1 MADLRPIGSEK
12 LQGSDKLSRIMEIA
26 NYGRTSKQEIN
37 ESTGSVDYTIQLA
50 DGNFY
55 GIVKEKNGYIVKKGI
70 NESEFDYIEPM
81 KNRKYHSSYSQ
92 AMKKVNLMASELNR
106 LHENDEGVNLI
117 GEQKKFVL
125 KTPKPEA
132 PAEPEMEMG
141 GDDTIDLDA
150 AMGGDDTMDLDTP
163 MGGDEKMD
171 LDMDL
176 GGDEEMDLDVDMSDD
191 EGADEDE
198 DISIK
203 TIQKLTGKLGQKLRS
218 LDAKQGMS
226 SEDIKYVINSVLS
239 AVDLTKL
246 SEEDYDD
253 VMENFEDME
262 DTDMEGGDEEMDLDM
277 DLDMDLG
284 GEEGEEELDMDL
296 EMEPETTEMTEL
308 YNNNETMSGVER
320 TMDEIFSESK
330 VDKVLSKYFVITENE
345 KKQVEEKQ
353 TRKYLVEKAK
363 RTLIRKEIRR
373 LCETV
378 EQELT
383 ANTLIKESK
392 NIKFLGKTNKNNL
405 VFENKGKQI
414 KISAK
419 GEIL

>member
-1 MADLRPIGSEK
+1 MADLKPIGSEK
-12 LQGSDKLSRIMEIA
+12 LQGSEKLSRIMEIA
-26 NYGRTSKQEIN
+26 NYGRTSKEEIN
-37 ESTGSVDYTIQLA
+37 ESTGSVDYSIQLA

-81 KNRKYHSSYSQ
+81 KNRKYHTSYSQ

-106 LHENDEGVNLI
+106 LHENDEGINLI

-132 PAEPEMEMG
+132 PTEPEMEMSS
-141 GDDTIDLDA
+141 DDEIDLDS
-150 AMGGDDTMDLDTP
+150 AMSGDDTMDLDTP
-163 MGGDEKMD
+163 MGGDDEMELDMDLVGDEKMD
-171 LDMDL
+171 LDV
-176 GGDEEMDLDVDMSDD
+176 EMDDD
-191 EGADEDE
+191 KGDD
-198 DISIK
+198 DDLSIK
-203 TIQKLTGKLGQKLRS
+203 SIQKLTGKLGQKLRS
-218 LDAKQGMS
+218 LDSKQGMS

-239 AVDLTKL
+239 AIDLTKL
-246 SEEDYDD
+246 TEEDYDD
-253 VMENFEDME
+253 VMENFEDLEGDDIE
-262 DTDMEGGDEEMDLDM
+262 DGEEDMDLDM
-277 DLDMDLG
+277 DMDLG
-284 GEEGEEELDMDL
+284 GEEDMDL
-296 EMEPETTEMTEL
+296 ELEPETTEMIEL
-308 YNNNETMSGVER
+308 YNNENMSGVEK

-353 TRKYLVEKAK
+353 TRKYLVEKAE
-363 RTLIRKEIRR
+363 RILIRKEIRR

-383 ANTLIKESK
+383 ANTLIKKSK

-405 VFENKGKQI
+405 IFENKGEQI
-414 KISAK
+414 KISTK